1 MKIYTSKLKSPFGII
16 YLASSD
22 DGMVQIGLSTEE
34 KFVVELNK
42 KFPKAQIE
50 ENNAKNQLALQQ
62 LKDYFSGKRNDFS
75 VPLKL
80 AGTEFQKKVWNELL
94 KIPYGQ
100 TITYGEI
107 AKNIG
112 NPKAVRA
119 VGLANNRNPVA
130 IIVPCHRV
138 IGANGKLVGYGGGL
152 DMKESLLK
160 LEGALLA

>member
-1 MKIYTSKLKSPFGII
+1 MKIYISKLESPFGII

-22 DGMVQIGLSTEE
+22 DGLVQIGLSTEE
-34 KFVVELNK
+34 KFLVELNK
-42 KFPKAQIE
+42 KYPKSQIE
-50 ENNAKNQLALQQ
+50 ENDAKNEMALQQ
-62 LKDYFSGKRNDFS
+62 LKDYFSGERNEFS
-75 VPLKL
+75 VPIRL

-100 TITYGEI
+100 TISYGEI
-107 AKNIG
+107 ARNIG

-119 VGLANNRNPVA
+119 VGLANNRNPVS

-152 DMKESLLK
+152 DMKENLLR